1 MRFSLCGLDRKRS
14 LLVVLFFVVV
24 SCQVI
29 QVHAATYFG
38 SRNSDVYHCGSC
50 RYVTAIKSQNLVTF
64 SSPERAIA
72 AGYHPCKVCNPPT
85 SSGAGLDFS
94 PDLMIC
100 MGLVAF
106 SVPAV
111 LIYGR
116 ANGRSRE
123 KKMVRRSLNGR
134 SRERGPHGS
143 KVRTQTSARI
153 AALEQEEVRDTASSP
168 VHNTR
173 SKRALIGLKYKR
185 RVATIR

>member
-123 KKMVRRSLNGR
+123 KKMVRRSLNAR
-134 SRERGPHGS
+134 SREKRTSRLESENTDICTNCGS
-143 KVRTQTSARI
+143 RTRSARYCKFCG
-153 AALEQEEVRDTASSP
+153 AQHSV
-168 VHNTR
+168 
-173 SKRALIGLKYKR
+173 
-185 RVATIR
+185 